1 MRVLITGCFD
11 ILHPG
16 HLFLLKEG
24 AKLGEVYVIIAR
36 DATVA
41 KYKKRPPTIS
51 QEQRLA
57 MVQAIRYVTYA
68 TIGEENGKYLEK
80 AISLHPDL
88 ILLGPNQRISESFL
102 TKELEKL
109 NAGHIQVK
117 RLETF
122 NDDFPL
128 TSSSKIKE
136 KILNQGIILNKN
148 T

>member
-16 HLFLLKEG
+16 HLFLLQEG

-41 KYKKRPPTIS
+41 KYKQQLPTIS
-51 QEQRLA
+51 QEQRLE
-57 MVQAIRYVTYA
+57 MIRAIKYVTYA
-68 TIGEENGKYLEK
+68 TIGEENGKYLAK
-80 AISLHPDL
+80 AISLKPDS

-102 TKELEKL
+102 VEELQKL
-109 NAGHIQVK
+109 NADHIQVK
-117 RLETF
+117 RLEKF

-136 KILNQGIILNKN
+136 KIIAQRLPSQQP
-148 T
+148 

>member
-16 HLFLLKEG
+16 HLFLLQEG

-36 DATVA
+36 DATVV
-41 KYKKRPPTIS
+41 KYKKKLPIIS
-51 QEQRLA
+51 QEQRLE
-57 MVQAIRYVTYA
+57 VIRAIKYVTYA
-68 TIGEENGKYLEK
+68 TIGEKNGKYLEK
-80 AISLHPDL
+80 AISLQPDI
-88 ILLGPNQRISESFL
+88 ILLGPNQRISQSFL
-102 TKELEKL
+102 KEELQKL

-117 RLETF
+117 RLEKF

-136 KILNQGIILNKN
+136 KILTQGRPPHDPQ
-148 T
+148 